1 MRGCMNKLNQTKNIV
16 VNKIKEFAFYF
27 KPIFGSLYVM
37 LQNAFKPMPKNHS
50 SHQKLQFRIGNTRQM
65 LQKSKKVNLSYSAK
79 QSIPSIISEV
89 HWKNTHGE
97 TFIFPEL
104 ESNYHIIING
114 MSGFGKSTLV
124 KSMLADIYESDKA
137 AIIFDMHNEHGEI
150 VRKLDGHEYN
160 IGNLGFNLFELNGL
174 TISER
179 VNQLSQL
186 FKDVFS
192 LGYLQTLKLGQC
204 MWYTYRKLGAQSRE
218 SRYIKSVPTFYN
230 LLQELEIFI
239 NNAKT
244 ISEKNSLIHLKERI
258 ELINNKVFSKN
269 TGSLSNLKK
278 GISSISLESL
288 NTRELQMIYISE
300 LIKRLYSTMHENDKE
315 AGLRLYIV
323 IDESE
328 LIIEL
333 ADAFISKLITEG
345 RKYGIGL
352 IIVMHRLADMN
363 RQIISNVSTFI
374 SFFITEPQDLNYVS
388 DLFSGGD
395 PIKRAMIKDKLCSMK
410 VNQAMIMSTKIRSV
424 TIVDTSNIKIVLGK
438 IDKLKAIGSNNNNSI
453 AAIGFDIENNVNSCK
468 ISDNTKIYGIL
479 KNPVRKKELESFL
492 ADYEIKNIDSMPEID
507 KFTVKDNKGQME
519 EWLMLHSNSLSIEHE
534 VYVKIISKYLKSNSI
549 RNYIYG
555 RHYGPDIIAHI
566 ADRKIAVE
574 YETGRKNII
583 STKAMIE
590 NRIKEFDAVIVIVN
604 QDAFKFYKEFIEGID
619 KKVKVFCINDIN
631 SNVISNILQM

>member
-1 MRGCMNKLNQTKNIV
+1 MNKLNQTKNIV

-124 KSMLADIYESDKA
+124 KSMLADIYESNKA

-453 AAIGFDIENNVNSCK
+453 AAMGFDIENNVNSCK

>member
-1 MRGCMNKLNQTKNIV
+1 MNKLNQTKNIV

-37 LQNAFKPMPKNHS
+37 LQNAFKLMPKNHS

-453 AAIGFDIENNVNSCK
+453 AAMGFDIENNVNSCK

>member
-37 LQNAFKPMPKNHS
+37 LQNAFKLMPKNHS

-453 AAIGFDIENNVNSCK
+453 AAMGFDIENNVNSCK

>member
-1 MRGCMNKLNQTKNIV
+1 MNELNQTKIIV

-453 AAIGFDIENNVNSCK
+453 AAMGFDIENNVNSCK

>member
-1 MRGCMNKLNQTKNIV
+1 MNKLNQTKNIV

-453 AAIGFDIENNVNSCK
+453 AAMGFDIENNVNSCK

>member
-1 MRGCMNKLNQTKNIV
+1 
-16 VNKIKEFAFYF
+16 
-27 KPIFGSLYVM
+27 
-37 LQNAFKPMPKNHS
+37 
-50 SHQKLQFRIGNTRQM
+50 M

-104 ESNYHIIING
+104 ESNSHIIING

-453 AAIGFDIENNVNSCK
+453 AAMGFDIENNVNSCK

>member
-1 MRGCMNKLNQTKNIV
+1 MNKLNQTKNIV

>member
-1 MRGCMNKLNQTKNIV
+1 MNKLNQTKNIV

-104 ESNYHIIING
+104 ESNSHIIING

-124 KSMLADIYESDKA
+124 KSMLADIYESNKA

-453 AAIGFDIENNVNSCK
+453 AAMGFDIENNVNSCK

>member
-1 MRGCMNKLNQTKNIV
+1 MNKLNQTKNIV

-453 AAIGFDIENNVNSCK
+453 AAMGSDIENNLNSCK

>member
-1 MRGCMNKLNQTKNIV
+1 MNKLNQTKNIV

-37 LQNAFKPMPKNHS
+37 LQNAFKLMPKNHS

-395 PIKRAMIKDKLCSMK
+395 PIKRAMIKDRLCSMK

-453 AAIGFDIENNVNSCK
+453 AAMGFDIENNVNSCK

>member
-1 MRGCMNKLNQTKNIV
+1 MNKLNQTKNIV

-104 ESNYHIIING
+104 ESNSHIIING

-124 KSMLADIYESDKA
+124 KSMLADIYESNKA

-453 AAIGFDIENNVNSCK
+453 AAMGFDIENNLNSCK

>member
-1 MRGCMNKLNQTKNIV
+1 MNKLNQTKNIV
-16 VNKIKEFAFYF
+16 VNKIKEFTFYF

-453 AAIGFDIENNVNSCK
+453 AAMGFDIENNVNSCK

>member
-1 MRGCMNKLNQTKNIV
+1 MNKLNQTKNIV

-104 ESNYHIIING
+104 ESNSHIIING

-453 AAIGFDIENNVNSCK
+453 AAIGSDIENNLNSCK

>member
-1 MRGCMNKLNQTKNIV
+1 MNKLNQTKNIV

-37 LQNAFKPMPKNHS
+37 LQNAFKLMPKNHS

-104 ESNYHIIING
+104 ESNSHIIING

-453 AAIGFDIENNVNSCK
+453 AAMGFDIENNVNSCK